1 MLIHPVAHHVPIRE
15 NPRLFELVSPTDL
28 TCLATSVA
36 GVVEIKL
43 CHALVLAVVGVTA
56 CGGMH
61 FAEREQS
68 FQMVPGS
75 GGVC

>member
-1 MLIHPVAHHVPIRE
+1 MRE

-61 FAEREQS
+61 CAQLE
-68 FQMVPGS
+68 
-75 GGVC
+75 